1 MDYKQMNIN
10 EKERRKK
17 MKKFIIKG
25 ISALPVV
32 NEILFFVLLS
42 HETVELIKNWYKKTK
57 SSTEKKPDEDEP
69 EKK

>member
-1 MDYKQMNIN
+1 
-10 EKERRKK
+10 

>member
-1 MDYKQMNIN
+1 
-10 EKERRKK
+10 

-57 SSTEKKPDEDEP
+57 SSTEKKPDEDDP

>member
-1 MDYKQMNIN
+1 MNIN
-10 EKERRKK
+10 EKERRK

-57 SSTEKKPDEDEP
+57 PSTEKKPDAEEP
-69 EKK
+69 EKE